1 MKKYHEWCPHSDYEV
16 WDTPL
21 ARGITPDLWA
31 YVNWST
37 VYTTCDKCLPKYL
50 DHVRML
56 KLKQELLK

>member
-1 MKKYHEWCPHSDYEV
+1 MKEYHEWCPHSDWEV

-21 ARGITPDLWA
+21 ARGITSDLWP

-56 KLKQELLK
+56 KLKRELLK